1 MLRYKE
7 LKEITWR
14 CNMELWHQRL
24 IIYTF
29 GNASTIDRDQGVFA
43 IKPSGVPYEKLK
55 AKDMVIVDLDNRTVE
70 GKLRY
75 SSDTKTHS
83 VLYKNFSQIGGVVHT
98 HSPYSVAWAQA
109 KRSIPVLGTTHADHL
124 THEVPCTE
132 VMSNEMIKGDYEEET
147 GNQIIETFKKQKL
160 TYKEIEMVLV
170 ACHGPFTWG
179 STPEKAVYNSIV
191 LEELAKM
198 ALYTFLINP
207 EIKEIKKELIDKHYF
222 RKHGKNS
229 YYGQNT

>member
-1 MLRYKE
+1 MRYKE